1 MIYRAVI
8 KSSPGPSVFRGK
20 TTNYLFKFFTDTS
33 FNSDKHYQLPAL
45 LAWRWANPDD
55 PRGRDPVPGQHPGW
69 GRPCLRGILLHRQV
83 ANIYFSHNKL
93 KSKIVSQKSTYFEG
107 NHDILWIL
115 LETVRQKLGM
125 ILENIAFQKLKLSK
139 NNFNKNVLLNY
150 YFFIEKIRWFWK

>member
-1 MIYRAVI
+1 MKICFSVTRLMIYRAVI

-45 LAWRWANPDD
+45 LAWRRAHPND

-69 GRPCLRGILLHRQV
+69 RRPRLRGILLHRQV

-93 KSKIVSQKSTYFEG
+93 EAKKQGFEPKINILRRKPWYFVNSIGDSPSKIR
-107 NHDILWIL
+107 HD
-115 LETVRQKLGM
+115 VRKYC
-125 ILENIAFQKLKLSK
+125 FPK
-139 NNFNKNVLLNY
+139 
-150 YFFIEKIRWFWK
+150 IEVIKK